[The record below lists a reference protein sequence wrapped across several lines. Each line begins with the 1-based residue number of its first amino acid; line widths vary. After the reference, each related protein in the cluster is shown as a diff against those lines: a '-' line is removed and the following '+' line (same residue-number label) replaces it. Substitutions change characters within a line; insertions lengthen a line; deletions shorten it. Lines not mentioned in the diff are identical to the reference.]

1 MPLNPE
7 TIASLSPAGLFA
19 LIKGMSDADI
29 RADLGGEHRREILE
43 AVFAHFPAQ
52 FRPDKAGDRSARID
66 FRITGGPG
74 DSSDTYAVVV
84 EDGTCRIEPGAS
96 ESADLSLMLGPV
108 EFLKLIT
115 GTGNPAMM
123 FMMGKIKARGDLG
136 LAGALSNWFES
147 PQG

>member
-7 TIASLSPAGLFA
+7 TIEDLSPTEFVG

-29 RADLGGEHRREILE
+29 RADLGGEHRLE
-43 AVFAHFPAQ
+43 TLHAIFARFPHQ

-74 DSSDTYAVVV
+74 DSSDTWAVIV
-84 EDGTCRIEPGAS
+84 DQGTCTIEHGAS
-96 ESADLSLMLGPV
+96 ESADLSLMLGPA

-123 FMMGKIKARGDLG
+123 FMMGKIKARGDIA
-136 LAGALSNWFES
+136 LAGALSNWFET
-147 PQG
+147 PRT